1 MPRRARSKPKPTP
14 TTQPETGSREEYL
27 VAALRQLEKQVKS
40 AERDRSWVAAVQAKR
55 QAMAVRAELDQL
67 RETQRRLESPATVR
81 DHKAEV
87 LSEVRR
93 LRVGATEAG
102 SFVAA
107 ANLLRLERD
116 LLSQTQAEVTA
127 AEAEA
132 LARKT
137 VAELE
142 AEVEELRARRSVH

>member
-1 MPRRARSKPKPTP
+1 M
-14 TTQPETGSREEYL
+14 
-27 VAALRQLEKQVKS
+27 AA
-40 AERDRSWVAAVQAKR
+40 
-55 QAMAVRAELDQL
+55 RAELDQL
-67 RETQRRLESPATVR
+67 RETQRRLEVPESVQ

-116 LLSQTQAEVTA
+116 LLSQTAAEATA

-132 LARKT
+132 LAKKT

-142 AEVEELRARRSVH
+142 AEVEELRARRPVH